1 MNKPNLFIVGA
12 PKCGT
17 TFLYHYLKQHPEIYF
32 PDFKEPHFF
41 GSDLIRKNGAY
52 DLSLNNYKSL
62 FNSDKKIIGEASTF
76 YIFSKNAAK
85 EMYDFNPK
93 AKIII
98 MLRDLVDL
106 VHSIHSQ
113 FVFSGD
119 ETIENFEKALN
130 MESKR
135 LKGQKIPIQTTVVN
149 KLFYTSNILSLPKN
163 ITSFIN
169 YFGSKNIKIIFL
181 DEIKNNPQ
189 KVYSETLKFL
199 NVDSNVMTPDFKI
212 INKNKVYKSKFI
224 RDFIKKYS
232 IVLGELR
239 SKIFNKPIGIIRF
252 AESLNKKEKNRISI
266 SNDLRDNLT
275 KKFFQTNI
283 DIQKIVNRN
292 FLKENIERID

>member
-1 MNKPNLFIVGA
+1 MKKPNLFIVGA

-17 TFLYHYLKQHPEIYF
+17 TFLYHYLKQHPEIFF

-52 DLSLNNYKSL
+52 DLNLNDYKDL

-85 EMYDFNPK
+85 EIHSFNSK

-119 ETIENFEKALN
+119 ETIENFEEALN
-130 MESKR
+130 MENRR
-135 LKGQKIPIQTTVVN
+135 LKGQNIPIQTTVVN
-149 KLFYTSNILSLPKN
+149 KLFYTSNIFSLPKN
-163 ITSFIN
+163 INSFIN
-169 YFGSKNIKIIFL
+169 YFGNKNIKIIFL
-181 DEIKNNPQ
+181 NEIENNPQ

-199 NVDSNVMTPDFKI
+199 NVNSDIIMPNFKI
-212 INKNKVYKSKFI
+212 INKNKTYKSKFI
-224 RDFIKKYS
+224 RNFIKKYS
-232 IVLGELR
+232 IGLGKLR
-239 SKIFNKPIGIIRF
+239 SKIFNKPIGIIKF
-252 AESLNKKEKNRISI
+252 AEFLNKKEENRIVI
-266 SNDLRDNLT
+266 SNDLRDNLI
-275 KKFFQTNI
+275 KKFSQVNI
-283 DIQKIVNRN
+283 DINKIVDSNG
-292 FLKENIERID
+292 